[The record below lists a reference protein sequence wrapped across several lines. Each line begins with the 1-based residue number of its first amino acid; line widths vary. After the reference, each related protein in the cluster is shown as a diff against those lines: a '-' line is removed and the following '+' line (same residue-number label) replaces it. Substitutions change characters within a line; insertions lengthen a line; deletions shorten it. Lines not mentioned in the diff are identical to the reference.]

1 VAYSIEVEDR
11 AKKALARTARHY
23 QNRIAAAI
31 DGLAEEPRP
40 VGCQPVRT
48 ALRGTYRL
56 RIGNYRVIYTVRDDE
71 RLVIVA
77 RVIKRG
83 EHTYK
88 GLGWLSGEEIGW
100 E

>member
-1 VAYSIEVEDR
+1 MAYRIEVEDR
-11 AKKALARTARHY
+11 AKKALARTPRHY
-23 QNRIAAAI
+23 QKRIAAAI

-56 RIGNYRVIYTVRDDE
+56 RIGNYRVIYTVRDE
-71 RLVIVA
+71 EQLVIVA

-88 GLGWLSGEEIGW
+88 GLG
-100 E
+100 